1 LLTALVVGC
10 GAVSP
15 SPEAAGAGET
25 DLVAALPGP
34 EVLEGWTAAGEAEV
48 YEREDLFSLVNG
60 QAELYFVYGFEQAAV
75 RSYED
80 GAGATMRLTLWRVAA
95 PEDAYGLYT
104 LQAAG
109 STTGVAAG
117 VGNGGLM
124 EAGQR
129 LVFWQG
135 RVYADLFVAPP
146 QADSESLLGLA
157 EAASDRLPTGGAPP
171 AVMGRLPAGGLV
183 AGSEVFFH
191 QELAT
196 QDRVWLGGENVL
208 GLGPETDGA
217 VARYEMQG
225 GEAELLLVEY
235 PRADEAAVALEALNG
250 AGLDGL
256 VLSGVQGALLGSVWG
271 EVEEAA
277 AQELLDRALGGE

>member
-1 LLTALVVGC
+1 
-10 GAVSP
+10 
-15 SPEAAGAGET
+15 
-25 DLVAALPGP
+25 
-34 EVLEGWTAAGEAEV
+34 
-48 YEREDLFSLVNG
+48 
-60 QAELYFVYGFEQAAV
+60 
-75 RSYED
+75 
-80 GAGATMRLTLWRVAA
+80 
-95 PEDAYGLYT
+95 
-104 LQAAG
+104 
-109 STTGVAAG
+109 
-117 VGNGGLM
+117 
-124 EAGQR
+124 
-129 LVFWQG
+129 
-135 RVYADLFVAPP
+135 
-146 QADSESLLGLA
+146 
-157 EAASDRLPTGGAPP
+157 
-171 AVMGRLPAGGLV
+171 MGRLPAGGLV